1 MLQIF
6 YIDIL
11 KKRIIMENIIDRV
24 KPLNKFIEIK
34 DKQEIVYW
42 MTREQRVE
50 DNYSLLFADN
60 LSRKHNCNIKVIFTL
75 VENFLESQEKQFSF
89 MLEGLKE
96 VEEKLNNLG
105 IEFIILKGKEPFKE
119 ITNYIN
125 KNKISALV
133 TDFDPLKIKVKWREE
148 VLKEIKLPFFMIDS
162 HNIVP
167 IEIASKKQEFAAYTL
182 RPKINHLLGSYLKEI
197 PKLKK
202 RDKIIDYKNDFK
214 KLITK
219 KHNYSFISGEKAS
232 KKVLK
237 DFIENKLNDYSILR
251 NDPSRNF
258 QSNLSPYLHFGQIS
272 SQRIALE
279 VLKSERN
286 QESKK
291 DFLEELIVRKELA
304 DNYCYYNKD
313 YDNYNGFPDW
323 AKRTIE
329 EHKDDKREHLYS
341 LKELQ
346 DSKTHDVLWNA
357 CQKEMVKTGKM
368 HGYLRMYWAKKILE
382 WTKDIKE
389 AQDFAIFLNDKYSLD
404 GRDANGYTGIAWS
417 LGGVHDRAW
426 NERFIFGKI
435 RFMSFNSTSKKFNLK
450 GYLEKI
456 EKI

>member
-1 MLQIF
+1 
-6 YIDIL
+6 
-11 KKRIIMENIIDRV
+11 MENIIDRV
-24 KPLNKFIEIK
+24 KSLNKFKEIK
-34 DKQEIVYW
+34 EKQEIIYW
-42 MTREQRVE
+42 MTREQRVD

-75 VENFLESQEKQFSF
+75 VEKFLESQEKQFSF

-125 KNKISALV
+125 NNKISALV
-133 TDFDPLKIKVKWREE
+133 TDLDPLKIKVKWREE
-148 VLKEIKLPFFMIDS
+148 VLKEIKIPFFMIDS

-167 IEIASKKQEFAAYTL
+167 IEIASKKQEYAAYTL

-197 PKLKK
+197 PKFKK
-202 RDKIIDYKNDFK
+202 RDKIIDYKNDFN

-279 VLKSERN
+279 VLKSDKN

-291 DFLEELIVRKELA
+291 AF
-304 DNYCYYNKD
+304 
-313 YDNYNGFPDW
+313 
-323 AKRTIE
+323 
-329 EHKDDKREHLYS
+329 
-341 LKELQ
+341 
-346 DSKTHDVLWNA
+346 
-357 CQKEMVKTGKM
+357 
-368 HGYLRMYWAKKILE
+368 
-382 WTKDIKE
+382 
-389 AQDFAIFLNDKYSLD
+389 
-404 GRDANGYTGIAWS
+404 
-417 LGGVHDRAW
+417 
-426 NERFIFGKI
+426 
-435 RFMSFNSTSKKFNLK
+435 
-450 GYLEKI
+450 
-456 EKI
+456 